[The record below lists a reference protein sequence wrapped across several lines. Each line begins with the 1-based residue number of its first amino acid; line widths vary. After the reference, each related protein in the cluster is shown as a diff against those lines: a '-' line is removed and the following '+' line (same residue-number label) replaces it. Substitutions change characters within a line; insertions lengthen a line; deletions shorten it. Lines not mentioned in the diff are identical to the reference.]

1 MQKGGVVYS
10 HMIDRD
16 IVAAEDY
23 IQAWESWELEL
34 TTDQKLYRLIFK
46 FSVLPAL
53 LLQIKK

>member
-1 MQKGGVVYS
+1 
-10 HMIDRD
+10 MIDRD